1 MWTNIL
7 QTNDKKRTSHTF
19 YNEKIPILFSM
30 EEIGKAYNRIHILGI
45 PKDYLNQFVP
55 IEIFLARERQKKIR
69 EDRVKN
75 NLFLFFFQSSW
86 ETAD

>member
-1 MWTNIL
+1 
-7 QTNDKKRTSHTF
+7 
-19 YNEKIPILFSM
+19 M

-75 NLFLFFFQSSW
+75 NLFLFFFSRAAEKLLTNPPS
-86 ETAD
+86 